1 VVSIPSQSCRKKA
14 DNEKAGK
21 CFFKLMNRIERIMKT
36 SGSDLNS
43 NKCLQ
48 QKESNQK
55 LKQHIASLKCRQSYY
70 NHVGDNK

>member
-1 VVSIPSQSCRKKA
+1 
-14 DNEKAGK
+14 
-21 CFFKLMNRIERIMKT
+21 MNRIEWIMKT

-55 LKQHIASLKCRQSYY
+55 LKQHTASLKCRQSY
-70 NHVGDNK
+70 